1 MKISSSDKKDS
12 RLLKQLQ
19 KGNKEAFNSIF
30 EKYWNRLYI
39 YAFKIYNDE
48 NICEDIIQEVF
59 INLWENNKNYPIEN
73 LEAYL
78 FRSVKNRIA
87 NHIRDLKFTEL
98 HEEVINSI
106 YLFNITSEELGYN
119 DLNSGIIGRIEAL
132 PTRHK
137 QIFLLSKFENYTN
150 LEIAELLR
158 ISKKRVEVQISNAI
172 KIIRSYLGNKN

>member
-1 MKISSSDKKDS
+1 MKISSSNRKDS
-12 RLLKQLQ
+12 RLLNQLQ
-19 KGNKEAFNSIF
+19 KGNKEAFNAIF
-30 EKYWNRLYI
+30 EKYWDRLYI

-59 INLWENNKNYPIEN
+59 INLWENNKNYQIEN

-106 YLFNITSEELGYN
+106 YLFNIPSEELEYN
-119 DLNSGIIGRIEAL
+119 DLKSGIFGRIEAL
-132 PTRHK
+132 PPRCK
-137 QIFLLSKFENYTN
+137 QIFLLSRCENYTN
-150 LEIAELLR
+150 LEIAELLK
-158 ISKKRVEVQISNAI
+158 ISKRTVETQISNAI
-172 KIIRSYLGNKN
+172 KLIRSYLGNEN